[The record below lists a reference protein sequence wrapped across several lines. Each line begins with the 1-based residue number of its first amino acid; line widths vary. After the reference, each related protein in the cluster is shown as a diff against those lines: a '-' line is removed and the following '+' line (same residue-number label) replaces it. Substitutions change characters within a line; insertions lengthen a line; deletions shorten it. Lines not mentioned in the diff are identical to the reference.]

1 MTFTC
6 KCDVWNRQ
14 QKVWTGCWKKLEK
27 LLNAYACEWELGKKR
42 GKWGILLESMLIV
55 ILDENFSL
63 HHTTLYLLDEFLL
76 LHKKN
81 DFFFWWFMNHFS
93 HDEPHLLAPADD
105 DFLKFFKK
113 HFDEG
118 ELNRCVIRQ
127 EENFFRILNIAISPN
142 SLNSNST

>member
-1 MTFTC
+1 MFEI
-6 KCDVWNRQ
+6 DNRKFGQ
-14 QKVWTGCWKKLEK
+14 DAERNLKNYLTLMHVNGNLEK
-27 LLNAYACEWELGKKR
+27 NV
-42 GKWGILLESMLIV
+42 ESMLIV

-142 SLNSNST
+142 SLSSNST